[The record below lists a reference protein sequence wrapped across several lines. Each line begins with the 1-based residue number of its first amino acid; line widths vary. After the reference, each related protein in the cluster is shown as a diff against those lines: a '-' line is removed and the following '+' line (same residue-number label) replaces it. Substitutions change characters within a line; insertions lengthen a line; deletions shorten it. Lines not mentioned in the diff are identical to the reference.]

1 MKCEVNGSVTR
12 MACFVQFANDRRTV
26 SIQSVD
32 QKGGTMIACLPM
44 YDRPELRH
52 ATDALWNAIALHLR
66 EKGIDA
72 PAKLTRSDDYP
83 ALWQRPDLLLGMAC
97 GKPYRTDLHRHAH
110 LLGNFDYGLPGCSP
124 GHYQSHVIAR
134 RTDPRQNLAE
144 FTTAT
149 FAFNDPNSESG
160 FCCIDRWLGGV
171 GAFFDQICQS
181 GSHQS
186 SIMMVSDKRADC
198 AAIDAV
204 TWRYAT
210 QSHPDIVAGIK
221 VIGSTE
227 PVAGLPLITNQ
238 AELTVPIRSAIKAAL
253 MQDVAA
259 CKILQI
265 RGVVFIEHETFMS
278 LRPFDHDVE

>member
-1 MKCEVNGSVTR
+1 MKCEINGSVTR
-12 MACFVQFANDRRTV
+12 MACFVQFADDRRTV
-26 SIQSVD
+26 SIQSLD
-32 QKGGTMIACLPM
+32 QKGGAMIACLPM

-52 ATDALWNAIALHLR
+52 ATDALWIAIARHLG

-72 PAKLTRSDDYP
+72 PAKLTRTEDYP
-83 ALWQRPDLLLGMAC
+83 ALWQRQDLLLGMAC
-97 GKPYRTDLHRHAH
+97 GKPYRTNLHRHAR
-110 LLGNFDYGLPGCSP
+110 LVGNFDYGLPRCSP
-124 GHYQSHVIAR
+124 GHYQSHFIAR
-134 RTDPRQNLAE
+134 RTDSRQSLAE

-227 PVAGLPLITNQ
+227 PVAGLPLITNRADLVIPVRAAIEAAVEQ
-238 AELTVPIRSAIKAAL
+238 ASE
-253 MQDVAA
+253 A
-259 CKILQI
+259 CERLQI
-265 RGVVFIEHETFMS
+265 HGVVSIGHDTFMS
-278 LRPFDHDVE
+278 LRQFDGDVE